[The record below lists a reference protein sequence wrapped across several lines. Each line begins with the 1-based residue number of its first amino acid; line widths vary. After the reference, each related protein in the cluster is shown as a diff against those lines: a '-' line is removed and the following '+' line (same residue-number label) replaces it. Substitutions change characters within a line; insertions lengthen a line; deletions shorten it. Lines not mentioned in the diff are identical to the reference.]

1 MIISNSSETLAP
13 KTALATYGKSFHWA
27 KRFLGARMGANAA
40 QLYQFCRVLDDMA
53 DGDINDGPH
62 RLSIIRKDLLATGK
76 ALDPLMIAYQTFLA
90 KHQLS
95 QEVIVTLIDGLLS
108 DQNPARITTESQL
121 LRYAYHVAGTVG
133 ILMCDVLDCRD
144 DRALNHA
151 IDLGIA
157 MQLTNIAR
165 DVLEDAKMGRRY
177 LPESWVGK
185 LEPSQI
191 FAFSG
196 TPSNEAAL
204 PIYAAVE
211 KLLLL
216 ADTYYKSG
224 MAGLTYLPIRAHISI
239 AIAALVYRQ
248 IGVQISNTHYAW
260 HRGRAVTNSFT
271 KLLCS
276 IKALG
281 TLSKRWHPKN
291 PHNSKLHHQL
301 KGLPHVG

>member
-1 MIISNSSETLAP
+1 MVTSNSSETLTP

-27 KRFLGARMGANAA
+27 KRFLGNRMGTRAA

-53 DGDINDGPH
+53 DGDINEGPH
-62 RLSIIRKDLLATGK
+62 RLSKIRKDISTIGK
-76 ALDPLMIAYQTFLA
+76 ALDPLMVTHQAFLA
-90 KHQLS
+90 EHQFS
-95 QEVIVTLIDGLLS
+95 RDVIVALIDGLLG
-108 DQNPARITTESQL
+108 DQKLVRFTNENQL

-133 ILMCDVLDCRD
+133 ILMCDVLDCSD
-144 DRALNHA
+144 DRALDHA

-165 DVLEDAKMGRRY
+165 DILEDAKMGRRY

-191 FAFSG
+191 LVFAK
-196 TPSNEAAL
+196 TPSDEAAL
-204 PIYAAVE
+204 PIYTALE

-239 AIAALVYRQ
+239 AIAALVYRE
-248 IGVQISNTHYAW
+248 IGIQLSKKDYAW
-260 HRGRAVTNSFT
+260 HHGREVTSSFT
-271 KLLCS
+271 KLICS
-276 IKALG
+276 IKALKS
-281 TLSKRWHPKN
+281 LSQRWRPIAR
-291 PHNSKLHHQL
+291 HNADLHHVL
-301 KGLPHVG
+301 KGLPHVR